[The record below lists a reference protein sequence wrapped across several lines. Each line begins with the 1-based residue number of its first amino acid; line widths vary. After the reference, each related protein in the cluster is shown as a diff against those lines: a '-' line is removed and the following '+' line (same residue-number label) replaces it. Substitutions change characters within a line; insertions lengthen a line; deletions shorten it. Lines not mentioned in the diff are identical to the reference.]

1 MRRSP
6 CAAILAAFL
15 LISSG
20 CGIADRLGGAAKAAN
35 ELSAIALLHAID
47 QAETTYRLEH
57 GQYSGS
63 FAELGASLPIDL
75 SGEKNGYRFKLK
87 GSPGA
92 FSIEA
97 TPSLFG
103 STGSRSFY
111 SDESSVIREN
121 NGPEPAT
128 VNSPDIQVRLGGK

>member
-1 MRRSP
+1 LTGW
-6 CAAILAAFL
+6 AGL
-15 LISSG
+15 LSVSLLTSSG
-20 CGIADRLGGAAKAAN
+20 CGLADRLGGATKAAN
-35 ELSAIALLHAID
+35 EISAIALIHAID
-47 QAETTYRLEH
+47 QAEVMFRLEH
-57 GQYSGS
+57 ERYSGS
-63 FAELGASLPIDL
+63 FEELGKSLPIDL

-103 STGSRSFY
+103 TTGSRTFY
-111 SDESSVIREN
+111 SDETLVVREN

-128 VNSPDIQVRLGGK
+128 ASSPDIQVRLGGK

>member
-1 MRRSP
+1 MTGWVS
-6 CAAILAAFL
+6 L
-15 LISSG
+15 LGVSLSISSG
-20 CGIADRLGGAAKAAN
+20 CGLTDRLGGATKAAN
-35 ELSAIALLHAID
+35 EISAIALIRAID
-47 QAETTYRLEH
+47 QAETTFRLEH

-63 FAELGASLPIDL
+63 FEELGKSLPIDL

-103 STGSRSFY
+103 TTGSRTGARRRPSLAAGLVVPGNW
-111 SDESSVIREN
+111 EAPV
-121 NGPEPAT
+121 P
-128 VNSPDIQVRLGGK
+128 